1 MRNTRLWSTFQRA
14 YSGGRLYGASFLGR
28 IPSKTVRSIGAA
40 RLLGVKIHPT
50 AQIYRWRD
58 LREGSQ
64 ITIGPGS
71 IVGSDCILDGR
82 CGIRIGHSVNI
93 SSEVALWT
101 LQHDKD
107 SPTFETAGGPINI
120 GDRAWISFRATILP
134 NVSIGDG
141 AVVAAGA
148 IVTKDVPPY
157 AIVGGIP
164 AKIIGARNP
173 EVDYIWENSRAEAPW
188 FF

>member
-1 MRNTRLWSTFQRA
+1 
-14 YSGGRLYGASFLGR
+14 
-28 IPSKTVRSIGAA
+28 
-40 RLLGVKIHPT
+40 VKIHPT

-58 LREGSQ
+58 LRSGSQ
-64 ITIGPGS
+64 IAIGEGS
-71 IVGSDCILDGR
+71 IIGSDCILDGR
-82 CGIRIGHSVNI
+82 CGISIGRSVNI

-101 LQHDKD
+101 LQHDTD
-107 SPTFETAGGPINI
+107 SPTFETSGGPISV

-134 NVSIGDG
+134 NVCIGEG
-141 AVVAAGA
+141 AIVAAGA

-164 AKIIGARNP
+164 ATKIGDRNRD
-173 EVDYIWENSRAEAPW
+173 VDYTWNNSRADAPW

>member
-1 MRNTRLWSTFQRA
+1 M
-14 YSGGRLYGASFLGR
+14 GR
-28 IPSKTVRSIGAA
+28 IPSKTVRGVGAA

-58 LREGSQ
+58 LRGGSR
-64 ITIGPGS
+64 ITIGQGS

-82 CGIRIGHSVNI
+82 RGITIGHSVNI

-107 SPTFETAGGPINI
+107 SPTFETVGGPIHI
-120 GDRAWISFRATILP
+120 GDRAWISFRAIILP
-134 NVSIGDG
+134 NVSIGEG

-148 IVTKDVPPY
+148 IVTKNVPPY

-164 AKIIGARNP
+164 AKKIGDRNG
-173 EVDYIWENSRAEAPW
+173 EVAYNWENSRAESPW